1 MGWMEKQTMARETIE
16 IPVTARQTGKHNSRS
31 SRIAG
36 KIPCVIYGPKTEPI
50 NVLADEITIRK
61 YSGRRYE
68 ATIFGLKSDDKAVSS
83 LQVIMRDIQVHPMTR
98 RPVHVDFYAPDMT
111 KPVRVSVELRLE
123 GKAQGLTEGGTL
135 EHMLREIEIE
145 ALPTAIPE
153 YISADVTNLGLGEAL
168 HVSDL
173 KAGTGYKFMSL
184 PTLTIATVA
193 VPREEEAAP
202 VAAAAAAPAAAAGGK
217 AAPAAAGKAAPAAAA
232 KAPAKK

>member
-1 MGWMEKQTMARETIE
+1 MARETIE
-16 IPVTARQTGKHNSRS
+16 IPVTARETGKHNSRT
-31 SRIAG
+31 SRVAG

-68 ATIFGLKSDDKAVSS
+68 STIFVMKSDNKAVGS
-83 LQVIMRDIQVHPMTR
+83 LQVIMRDVQVHPMTR

-123 GKAQGLTEGGTL
+123 GKAQGLTEGGML

-153 YISADVTNLGLGEAL
+153 FLTADVTNLGLGDAL

-173 KAGTGYKFMSL
+173 VATAGYKIMSL

-193 VPREEEAAP
+193 VPREEEAAAP
-202 VAAAAAAPAAAAGGK
+202 VAAAAAPAAAAGGK
-217 AAPAAAGKAAPAAAA
+217 AAPAAAAGKAAPAA